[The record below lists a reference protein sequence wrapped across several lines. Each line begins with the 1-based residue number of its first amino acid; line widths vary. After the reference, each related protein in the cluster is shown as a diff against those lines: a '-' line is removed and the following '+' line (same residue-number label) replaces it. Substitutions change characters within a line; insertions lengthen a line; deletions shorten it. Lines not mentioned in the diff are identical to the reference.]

1 MSVTVRS
8 ALAALLAAA
17 LVGCAAGGVANLDV
31 ASEPSANVTDD
42 AGAAAPTTV
51 QEVAAQPTPEPPEPV
66 DEAVPVYVA
75 DPDQPLEEVTVTAER
90 LLTVDERQRIYNE
103 LAKGRRLFA
112 RNQIAEALPY
122 LLNTAERGFKD
133 SQAKVGHIYLTGLGE
148 VDPDSEQAVGWLG
161 VASSGTTSPTIRNYF
176 NDVWK
181 RIPERYVPYF
191 EEVVEE
197 YTRKYG
203 ERATGVVCQ
212 LSRPLRSNLKT
223 LGCYFE
229 KELGENVRVS
239 HEEYRQ
245 TRQSIQ
251 LAEQQ
256 MREQFLLRDEMRA
269 SDTRGN

>member
-1 MSVTVRS
+1 MSASVRS
-8 ALAALLAAA
+8 ALTILLAVV
-17 LVGCAAGGVANLDV
+17 LVGCAAGGIARLDASSEPAV
-31 ASEPSANVTDD
+31 SVRDVDARASASSTKQELASEPQTVPAD
-42 AGAAAPTTV
+42 AS
-51 QEVAAQPTPEPPEPV
+51 
-66 DEAVPVYVA
+66 PVYVS
-75 DPDQPLEEVTVTAER
+75 DSNEPVEEVTVTAER
-90 LLTVDERQRIYNE
+90 LLTETERQRIYDE

-112 RNQIAEALPY
+112 RNQVSEALPY

-133 SQAKVGHIYLTGLGE
+133 SQAKVGHIYLTGIGD
-148 VDPDSEQAVGWLG
+148 VDRDSEQAVGWLG

-203 ERATGVVCQ
+203 ERATGVVCE

-239 HEEYRQ
+239 HEDYRN
-245 TRQSIQ
+245 TRAAIQ
-251 LAEQQ
+251 LAEEE
-256 MREQFLLRDEMRA
+256 MREQFLLRDQMRA
-269 SDTRGN
+269 SETRGN